1 MICLP
6 TTFLK
11 RILFKLRNSEIHYPY
26 VSDYGKH
33 YEFAAMSI
41 TPTTDF
47 IKVEKYLDYC
57 INQNLPIQ
65 FATHYW
71 ELNGPLKLNFFKIVD
86 ELYKTY
92 ESKTLSEII

>member
-1 MICLP
+1 
-6 TTFLK
+6 
-11 RILFKLRNSEIHYPY
+11 
-26 VSDYGKH
+26 
-33 YEFAAMSI
+33 MSI

-71 ELNGPLKLNFFKIVD
+71 ELNEELKNKFFKIIYN
-86 ELYKTY
+86 LKK
-92 ESKTLSEII
+92 ESKSLTLKNILK